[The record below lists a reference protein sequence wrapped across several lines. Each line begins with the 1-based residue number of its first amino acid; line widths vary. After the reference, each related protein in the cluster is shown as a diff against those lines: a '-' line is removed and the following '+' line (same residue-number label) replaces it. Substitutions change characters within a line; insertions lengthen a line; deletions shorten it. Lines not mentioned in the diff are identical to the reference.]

1 MCGFI
6 GVISKNDIQNN
17 LINKCDEYLSCRGPD
32 EQKAVQKYLK
42 KSSNNI
48 VFSFHRLSILDLSE
62 KASQPMEINKES
74 TILMFNGEI
83 YNCSQLRDEMENKN
97 IHFNTFHSDTETLL
111 NGLTYF
117 GNEFINKLEG
127 QFAFAFLDERK
138 NSLILVRDR
147 VGQKPLYFF
156 RSNNEIIF
164 GSNFKSIL
172 KYKQSFDIDKK
183 QIINFLNFGVI
194 PSPHTLDQHIQKV
207 LPGQLIE
214 FSLDD
219 LSKISEY
226 KYWDI
231 LDYVGD
237 DDFNENTFFDLFNSA
252 VKKRMIADVPIA
264 TLLSGGLDSTSIV
277 KSISENKTNNEEV
290 VTFNVKNLNSKYDE
304 SFWAELVSK
313 KYSTTNKTAIIDGKN
328 LFDNPLKVLKELD
341 EPYADP
347 SIIPSYL
354 IYKLISENY
363 KVAISGD
370 GGDELLGGYE
380 KIHLSLKK
388 SNTMFK
394 FIENLYN
401 VYPPFL
407 GTGSNI
413 LKYSKSIENKFI
425 AYTIDKK
432 FLEFL
437 SLKEDQNFGESYMNS
452 DISNLKKLMLS
463 DYNFYLSEMMLY
475 KVDRTAMANSLEIR
489 SPFVDHKLIEYIFST
504 NMSFHN
510 IDNPKQLL
518 KNKLSYDFDKKFLNR
533 KKMGFVFDLENWI
546 YSNKEELLSI
556 IKKLDFIDLINVRK
570 LFLFKSRINS
580 LRIFKLLVISEFI
593 EDYKL
598 IANN

>member
-6 GVISKNDIQNN
+6 GVVSKNKIKNN
-17 LINKCDEYLSCRGPD
+17 LVNKCDEYLSCRGPD
-32 EQKAVQKYLK
+32 EHRVLEKKLK
-42 KSSNNI
+42 NSSSNI
-48 VFSFHRLSILDLSE
+48 TFSFHRLSVLDLSE
-62 KASQPMEINKES
+62 KASQPMESNKQN

-83 YNCSQLRDEMENKN
+83 YNFSELRSEMEDKN
-97 IHFNTFHSDTETLL
+97 IGFNTSHSDAETLL
-111 NGLTYF
+111 NGLTNF
-117 GNEFINKLEG
+117 GAEFINKIEG

-138 NSLILVRDR
+138 NTLMLVRDR

-156 RSNNEIIF
+156 KSNNEIVF
-164 GSNFKSIL
+164 SSNFKSVL
-172 KYKQSFDIDKK
+172 KFKNSFNIDRN
-183 QIINFLNFGVI
+183 QIINFLNFGII
-194 PSPHTLDQHIQKV
+194 PSPNTLDRDIQKL

-219 LSKISEY
+219 FSKVTDC
-226 KYWDI
+226 KYWNI
-231 LDYVGD
+231 LDYID
-237 DDFNENTFFDLFNSA
+237 DKNFNEDTFFELFNSA
-252 VKKRMIADVPIA
+252 VKKRMVADVPIA
-264 TLLSGGLDSTSIV
+264 TLLSGGLDSTSLV
-277 KSISENKTNNEEV
+277 KSISENNTGNEEI
-290 VTFNVKNLNSKYDE
+290 VTFNVKNSSNKYDE
-304 SFWAELVSK
+304 SFWAELVSE
-313 KYSTTNKTAIIDGKN
+313 KYSTTNKTALIDGKN
-328 LFDNPLKVLKELD
+328 LVDNPLKIIKELD

-380 KIHLSLKK
+380 KIHLSLKN
-388 SNTMFK
+388 SGTNYNF
-394 FIENLYN
+394 FEN
-401 VYPPFL
+401 VYNIFPPFL
-407 GTGSNI
+407 GTGSSI
-413 LKYSKSIENKFI
+413 LKYSKSVKSKFI

-437 SLKEDQNFGESYMNS
+437 SLEEDKIFDESYINQDLS
-452 DISNLKKLMLS
+452 DLKKLMLS

-475 KVDRTAMANSLEIR
+475 KVDRTSMANSLEIR

-518 KNKLSYDFDKKFLNR
+518 KNKLNKDFDKEFLNR

-546 YSNKEELLSI
+546 YSNKEDILSI
-556 IKKLDFIDLINVRK
+556 IRKLEFIDLNNVKR

-580 LRIFKLLVISEFI
+580 LRIFKLLIISEFI

-598 IANN
+598 IANH

>member
-6 GVISKNDIQNN
+6 GVVSKKDIKNN
-17 LINKCDEYLSCRGPD
+17 LINKCDQYLSCRGPD
-32 EQKAVQKYLK
+32 EQKSLQKYLK

-48 VFSFHRLSILDLSE
+48 LFSFHRLSILDLSE
-62 KASQPMEINKES
+62 KASQPMEVNKEN

-83 YNCSQLRDEMENKN
+83 YNFSNLRSEMEDKN
-97 IHFNTFHSDTETLL
+97 IAFNTSHSDSETLL

-117 GNEFINKLEG
+117 GTEFINKLEG

-156 RSNNEIIF
+156 RSNSEIIF

-172 KYKQSFDIDKK
+172 KYKRSFEIDKK
-183 QIINFLNFGVI
+183 QIINFLNLGVI
-194 PSPHTLDQHIQKV
+194 PSPNTLDQKIQKV

-231 LDYVGD
+231 LDFVGND
-237 DDFNENTFFDLFNSA
+237 NFDENTFFDLFNSA

-264 TLLSGGLDSTSIV
+264 TLLSGGLDSTSLI
-277 KSISENKTNNEEV
+277 KSIFENKTSNEEIF
-290 VTFNVKNLNSKYDE
+290 TFNVKNLNSQYDE
-304 SFWAELVSK
+304 SLWAEIVSE
-313 KYSTTNKTAIIDGKN
+313 KYSTTNKTALIDGKN

-380 KIHLSLKK
+380 KIHLSLKQTGK
-388 SNTMFK
+388 MNK

-401 VYPPFL
+401 IYPPFL

-413 LKYSKSIENKFI
+413 LKYSKSIENKFV

-437 SLKEDQNFGESYMNS
+437 SLEENQNFSESYMKSNIS
-452 DISNLKKLMLS
+452 DLKKLMLS
-463 DYNFYLSEMMLY
+463 DYNFYLSEMMLF
-475 KVDRTAMANSLEIR
+475 KVDRTSMANSLEIR
-489 SPFVDHKLIEYIFST
+489 SPFVDHKLIEYVFST

-518 KNKLSYDFDKKFLNR
+518 KNKLSNDFSKEFLNR
-533 KKMGFVFDLENWI
+533 KKMGFVFDLESWI
-546 YSNKEELLSI
+546 YKNKEKILSI
-556 IKKLDFIDLINVRK
+556 INKLDFIDLINVKK

-593 EDYKL
+593 EEYTL

>member
-6 GVISKNDIQNN
+6 GVVSKNDIQNN
-17 LINKCDEYLSCRGPD
+17 LINKCDQYLSCRGPD
-32 EQKAVQKYLK
+32 EQKAIQKYLK

-48 VFSFHRLSILDLSE
+48 LFSFHRLSILDLSE
-62 KASQPMEINKES
+62 KASQPMEVNKES

-83 YNCSQLRDEMENKN
+83 YNFSNLRSEMENKK
-97 IHFNTFHSDTETLL
+97 IHFNTSHSDTETLL

-117 GNEFINKLEG
+117 GTEFINKLEG

-138 NSLILVRDR
+138 NSLLLVRDR

-172 KYKQSFDIDKK
+172 KYKQSFEIDKK

-207 LPGQLIE
+207 LPGQVIE

-219 LSKISEY
+219 LSKTSEY

-237 DDFNENTFFDLFNSA
+237 DNFDENTFFDLFNSA
-252 VKKRMIADVPIA
+252 VKKRMVADVPIA
-264 TLLSGGLDSTSIV
+264 TLLSGGLDSTSLV
-277 KSISENKTNNEEV
+277 KSISENTTNNEEI

-304 SFWAELVSK
+304 SLWAELVSE
-313 KYSTTNKTAIIDGKN
+313 KYFTTNKTAIIDGKN

-380 KIHLSLKK
+380 KIHLSLKQ
-388 SNTMFK
+388 SNVMYN
-394 FIENLYN
+394 FIEYLYN
-401 VYPPFL
+401 IYPPFL

-413 LKYSKSIENKFI
+413 LKYSRSIENRFI
-425 AYTIDKK
+425 SYTIDNK

-437 SLKEDQNFGESYMNS
+437 SLKEDQNFGESYLNS
-452 DISNLKKLMLS
+452 DISDLKKLMLS

-489 SPFVDHKLIEYIFST
+489 SPFVDHKLIEYVFST

-518 KNKLSYDFDKKFLNR
+518 KNKLGHDFSKEFLNR

-546 YSNKEELLSI
+546 YNNKEEILSI
-556 IKKLDFIDLINVRK
+556 IKKLDFIDLINVKK

-598 IANN
+598 IANK

>member
-62 KASQPMEINKES
+62 KASQPMEVNKES

-83 YNCSQLRDEMENKN
+83 YNFSNLRDEMENKN
-97 IHFNTFHSDTETLL
+97 INFNTSHSDTETLL

-117 GNEFINKLEG
+117 GKEFINKLEG

-172 KYKQSFDIDKK
+172 KYKQSFEINKK

-219 LSKISEY
+219 LSKTSEY

-237 DDFNENTFFDLFNSA
+237 DNFNENTFFDLFNSA

-264 TLLSGGLDSTSIV
+264 TLLSGGLDSTSLV

-304 SFWAELVSK
+304 SFWAELVSE
-313 KYSTTNKTAIIDGKN
+313 KYSTTNKTVTIDGKN

-354 IYKLISENY
+354 IYKLISEKY

-380 KIHLSLKK
+380 KIPI
-388 SNTMFK
+388 T
-394 FIENLYN
+394 
-401 VYPPFL
+401 
-407 GTGSNI
+407 
-413 LKYSKSIENKFI
+413 
-425 AYTIDKK
+425 
-432 FLEFL
+432 
-437 SLKEDQNFGESYMNS
+437 Q
-452 DISNLKKLMLS
+452 
-463 DYNFYLSEMMLY
+463 
-475 KVDRTAMANSLEIR
+475 KV
-489 SPFVDHKLIEYIFST
+489 
-504 NMSFHN
+504 
-510 IDNPKQLL
+510 
-518 KNKLSYDFDKKFLNR
+518 
-533 KKMGFVFDLENWI
+533 
-546 YSNKEELLSI
+546 
-556 IKKLDFIDLINVRK
+556 
-570 LFLFKSRINS
+570 
-580 LRIFKLLVISEFI
+580 
-593 EDYKL
+593 
-598 IANN
+598 

>member
-6 GVISKNDIQNN
+6 GIVSKKDIKNN
-17 LINKCDEYLSCRGPD
+17 LINKCDQYLSCRGPD
-32 EQKAVQKYLK
+32 EQKSIQKYLK

-48 VFSFHRLSILDLSE
+48 LFSFHRLSILDLSE
-62 KASQPMEINKES
+62 KASQPMEVNKEN

-83 YNCSQLRDEMENKN
+83 YNFSNLRSEMENKN
-97 IHFNTFHSDTETLL
+97 IAFNTSHSDSETLL

-117 GNEFINKLEG
+117 GTEFINKLEG

-156 RSNNEIIF
+156 RSNSEIIF

-172 KYKQSFDIDKK
+172 KYKRSFEIDKK
-183 QIINFLNFGVI
+183 QIINFLNFGAI
-194 PSPHTLDQHIQKV
+194 PSPYTLDQKIQKV

-231 LDYVGD
+231 LDFVGND
-237 DDFNENTFFDLFNSA
+237 SFDENTFFDLFNSA

-264 TLLSGGLDSTSIV
+264 TLLSGGLDSTSLI
-277 KSISENKTNNEEV
+277 KSIFENKTSNEEIF
-290 VTFNVKNLNSKYDE
+290 TFNVKNLNSQYDE
-304 SFWAELVSK
+304 SIWAEIVSE

-380 KIHLSLKK
+380 KIHLSLKQTGK
-388 SNTMFK
+388 MNK

-401 VYPPFL
+401 IYPPFL

-437 SLKEDQNFGESYMNS
+437 SLEENQNFSESYMNS
-452 DISNLKKLMLS
+452 NISDLKKLMLS
-463 DYNFYLSEMMLY
+463 DYNFYLSEMMMF
-475 KVDRTAMANSLEIR
+475 KVDRTSMANSLEIR
-489 SPFVDHKLIEYIFST
+489 SPFVDHKLIEYVFST

-518 KNKLSYDFDKKFLNR
+518 KNKLSHDFSKEFLNR

-546 YSNKEELLSI
+546 YENKEEILSI
-556 IKKLDFIDLINVRK
+556 INKLDFIDLFNVKK

-593 EDYKL
+593 EDYTL